1 MLVYDSGIAQLVE
14 HLTVNQGVV
23 SSSLTTGVVGDI
35 TCRWYLFSFQKG
47 IGNGITNCPGPP
59 LGP

>member
-23 SSSLTTGVVGDI
+23 SSSLTTGVSEVLMVGSASLLLCQLSSAGRASD
-35 TCRWYLFSFQKG
+35 F
-47 IGNGITNCPGPP
+47 
-59 LGP
+59 